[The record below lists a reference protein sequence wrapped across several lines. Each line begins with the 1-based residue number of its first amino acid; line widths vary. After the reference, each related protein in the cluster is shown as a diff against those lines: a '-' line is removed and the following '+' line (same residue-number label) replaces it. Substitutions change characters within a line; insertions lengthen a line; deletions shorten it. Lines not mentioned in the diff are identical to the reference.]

1 MGHIWLIGLM
11 GSGKNAVGS
20 VLAERSGLP
29 FYDID
34 ERVEGI
40 SGRRVSDIFFMEG
53 EDAFRNLEA
62 DELRTVAAEPD
73 GIVATG
79 GGSVLAESNV
89 ATMSDSGTVVLLEVT
104 PETAAARIGDAGTR
118 PLLGGDTLERL
129 TDIFADRAVAYR
141 VAAEVVVDGNDDV
154 ETVADRV
161 ETACDM

>member
-11 GSGKNAVGS
+11 GSGKSAVGS
-20 VLAERSGLP
+20 VLAKRSGLP

-34 ERVEGI
+34 DRVERI
-40 SGRRVSDIFFMEG
+40 SGRTVSDIFFIEG

-73 GIVATG
+73 GVVATG

-104 PETAAARIGDAGTR
+104 PETAAARIGSS
-118 PLLGGDTLERL
+118 
-129 TDIFADRAVAYR
+129 VSSQ
-141 VAAEVVVDGNDDV
+141 
-154 ETVADRV
+154 
-161 ETACDM
+161 

>member
-34 ERVEGI
+34 DRVEHI
-40 SGRRVSDIFFMEG
+40 AGRTVSDIFFMEG
-53 EDAFRNLEA
+53 EDAFRDLEA

-73 GIVATG
+73 GIVATR
-79 GGSVLAESNV
+79 GGSVLAERNV

-104 PETAAARIGDAGTR
+104 PETAAARRRVMAASARGLMALCTVTLTSAGLPDA
-118 PLLGGDTLERL
+118 
-129 TDIFADRAVAYR
+129 RARSRAGR
-141 VAAEVVVDGNDDV
+141 SSSGLS
-154 ETVADRV
+154 TSSP
-161 ETACDM
+161 